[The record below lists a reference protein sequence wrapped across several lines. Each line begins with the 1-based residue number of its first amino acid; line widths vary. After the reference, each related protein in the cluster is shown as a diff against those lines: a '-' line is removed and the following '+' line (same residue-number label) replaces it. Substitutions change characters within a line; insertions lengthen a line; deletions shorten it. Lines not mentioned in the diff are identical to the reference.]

1 MGEIADALKRARKEG
16 RPLQTAPVPKPSQMP
31 AERDE
36 RHTSAVADA
45 LRDSGETLPQ
55 RPRSAPETDDLS
67 SRVITLDGVQA
78 GIVDPGHSSIEI
90 CRHMAH
96 KIRSQMEQRSARS
109 VAIVS
114 ALRGE
119 GKSTVSCNVAIAS
132 ASLTRGRG
140 VALVDLD
147 LRKPTLAKKLGIT
160 PEIGIE
166 QVLLG
171 NAKLDDVRVSV
182 AEPGLDIYPAAVPQR
197 ASHELLVR
205 PTFAQMVTELESRYS
220 LVLFDTPPTV
230 LVPDSNLVLR
240 NVSAFISVARS
251 GKTRVRAFR
260 NMVDMLPTP
269 QALGTILNEA
279 RAPKHGRDYYY
290 YGAEPPTGA

>member
-16 RPLQTAPVPKPSQMP
+16 RPLQTVPVPQQVRKEAHS
-31 AERDE
+31 E
-36 RHTSAVADA
+36 AVENA
-45 LRDSGETLPQ
+45 LRNSGETVPQ
-55 RPRSAPETDDLS
+55 PHRSAPETDDLAA
-67 SRVITLDGVQA
+67 RVINLDHVLP
-78 GIVDPGHSSIEI
+78 GIIDPDHSSIEI

-96 KIRSQMEQRSARS
+96 KIRSQLEQRSARS

-119 GKSTVSCNVAIAS
+119 GKSTVSCNIAIAS
-132 ASLTRGRG
+132 ASMTRGRG

-147 LRKPTLAKKLGIT
+147 LRKPTIAKKLGAA

-171 NAKLDDVRVSV
+171 NAKLEDVRISV
-182 AEPGLDIYPAAVPQR
+182 DEPGLDVFPSAAPQR
-197 ASHELLVR
+197 AAHELLVR
-205 PTFAQMVTELESRYS
+205 PAFAQMVTELESRYS

-230 LVPDSNLVLR
+230 LVPDANLVLR
-240 NVSAFISVARS
+240 NVSAFISVARA

-260 NMVDMLPTP
+260 NMVDMLPSS
-269 QALGTILNEA
+269 QALGTVLNEA
-279 RAPKHGRDYYY
+279 RAPRHGRDYYY
-290 YGAEPPTGA
+290 YGAEPPNGA